1 MTYSLIVKKI
11 FETLSRKHKL
21 FLILIF
27 FSILL
32 SAFLEMLTISSL
44 VPFLNIMLNPELVYE
59 NFDYKYLV
67 ISEKLFVQKCSNC
80 NKFTFP
86 KKYFCSECGNT
97 EFDAIS
103 INEGKVEEISVIRHM
118 LGQKDWKPRKIAN
131 IKTALGI
138 YITAGIEDAAQVGDA
153 LYIYSDNGAPIG
165 KLIEEK

>member
-67 ISEKLFVQKCSNC
+67 ISEKLFVQNKDSFDWKEIFSNI
-80 NKFTFP
+80 NP
-86 KKYFCSECGNT
+86 R
-97 EFDAIS
+97 FDL
-103 INEGKVEEISVIRHM
+103 EEI
-118 LGQKDWKPRKIAN
+118 
-131 IKTALGI
+131 
-138 YITAGIEDAAQVGDA
+138 
-153 LYIYSDNGAPIG
+153 APIDMVEPLG
-165 KLIEEK
+165 KFSIIRFLK

>member
-1 MTYSLIVKKI
+1 M
-11 FETLSRKHKL
+11 
-21 FLILIF
+21 
-27 FSILL
+27 
-32 SAFLEMLTISSL
+32 
-44 VPFLNIMLNPELVYE
+44 
-59 NFDYKYLV
+59 
-67 ISEKLFVQKCSNC
+67 EKLFIQKCSNC

-138 YITAGIEDAAQVGDA
+138 CITAGIEDAAQVGDA
-153 LYIYSDNGAPIG
+153 LYIYSDNGA
-165 KLIEEK
+165 LNR

>member
-1 MTYSLIVKKI
+1 M
-11 FETLSRKHKL
+11 
-21 FLILIF
+21 
-27 FSILL
+27 
-32 SAFLEMLTISSL
+32 
-44 VPFLNIMLNPELVYE
+44 
-59 NFDYKYLV
+59 
-67 ISEKLFVQKCSNC
+67 EKLFVQKCSNC

-131 IKTALGI
+131 IKIALGI

-165 KLIEEK
+165 KLVEEK